1 MFAGLPDSVLQM
13 SMIFLSIVI
22 EALPFVLLGCLIS
35 GALHVFLT
43 PERVRRFLPKN
54 RLAAVVVGCVMG
66 VFFPSCECG
75 IVPIVNQFV
84 KKDVPQHTAFAFMLT
99 APIVNP
105 IVIFSTYIAFGN
117 SWRFAA
123 LRVGGAVLVAM
134 VVGIWLAYFN
144 TQATLKHPKNSPAP
158 SKESACLLGPATV
171 AAHDFDRP
179 AVAVTTFAA
188 DPGAAA
194 ADLASAADGTAVEE
208 LRENRS
214 GNVAVNF
221 RHFQSQLGHLMKHSL
236 DEFFDTGRYL
246 MIGALIASAMQTYLP
261 TAALLTLGSSKI
273 LAILVMLVLALV
285 MSLCSEAD
293 AFIGSSLLSLF
304 GTAPVVAFLVFGPM
318 VDIKN
323 LLMMNRYFNSKF
335 ILKLVGIIM
344 ICVTGYALVV

>member
-1 MFAGLPDSVLQM
+1 MFQSLPNSVLQM
-13 SMIFLSIVI
+13 GMIFLSIVI

-35 GALHVFLT
+35 GTLHVFLT

-54 RLAAVVVGCVMG
+54 KFASVVVGCVMG

-84 KKDVPQHTAFAFMLT
+84 KKGVPTHTAFAFMLT

-105 IVIFSTYIAFGN
+105 IVIFSTYIAFGDT
-117 SWRFAA
+117 WRYAA
-123 LRVGGAVLVAM
+123 LRVLGAVIVAL
-134 VVGIWLAYFN
+134 VVGNWLAYFN
-144 TQATLKHPKNSPAP
+144 KKSILKSAPQNDLVTIPEQGELADVTLMATEDIQAEPLLA
-158 SKESACLLGPATV
+158 ESTADVTVTATCSVTHAHHGGFLHQIEHLL
-171 AAHDFDRP
+171 R
-179 AVAVTTFAA
+179 
-188 DPGAAA
+188 
-194 ADLASAADGTAVEE
+194 
-208 LRENRS
+208 
-214 GNVAVNF
+214 
-221 RHFQSQLGHLMKHSL
+221 HSL

-246 MIGALIASAMQTYLP
+246 MIGALIASGMQTFLP
-261 TAALLTLGSSKI
+261 TATLLTLGSSKL

-323 LLMMNRYFNSKF
+323 LLMMKRYFNGKF
-335 ILKLVGIIM
+335 ILKLVGLILIV
-344 ICVTGYALVV
+344 VTGYALVV